1 MCHFQPLS
9 SRMPCFGKESMRKGS
24 CFWAKPMLLI
34 RAIKKVKESVFM
46 ENRVL
51 DNKDKQNQSIKQF
64 IKHQLVANDA
74 QVIFILFY
82 AKNCEHTKKNIF
94 FGLYILLKYMHFLS

>member
-1 MCHFQPLS
+1 
-9 SRMPCFGKESMRKGS
+9 
-24 CFWAKPMLLI
+24 MLQI

-64 IKHQLVANDA
+64 INQQLFANEA
-74 QVIFILFY
+74 QVMFILFY
-82 AKNCEHTKKNIF
+82 AKNCEHSKENIF
-94 FGLYILLKYMHFLS
+94 FGLCILLKYMHFLS